1 MNALKV
7 LNENFEAKNN
17 SFLYYLHEEN
27 FFHEAAFAELCD
39 SLFFLCDTHGHDKVV
54 SARICFI
61 YGQVLKHI
69 MYHFDLRDMY
79 RIQNLPDDYNE
90 KIEMMEHAV
99 QKYFSLWNLSFI
111 VSVHIG
117 RGVNFSI
124 EADHIEQIYQRV
136 VRNQYPIFRP
146 MMTSKYESNGKYLE
160 QKEFLV
166 QDPDGYLL
174 RFTHE

>member
-1 MNALKV
+1 MKFEKQDGLHLVKHTGVKNCDMDARKI
-7 LNENFEAKNN
+7 LNENCKAKNK

-39 SLFFLCDTHGHDKVV
+39 SLFSLCDTHGHDKVV

-69 MYHFDLRDMY
+69 MCHFDLRDMY

-99 QKYFSLWNLSFI
+99 QKYFSL
-111 VSVHIG
+111 
-117 RGVNFSI
+117 
-124 EADHIEQIYQRV
+124 
-136 VRNQYPIFRP
+136 
-146 MMTSKYESNGKYLE
+146 
-160 QKEFLV
+160 
-166 QDPDGYLL
+166 
-174 RFTHE
+174 

>member
-39 SLFFLCDTHGHDKVV
+39 SLFSLCDTHGHDKVV

-69 MYHFDLRDMY
+69 MCHFDLRDMY

-90 KIEMMEHAV
+90 KIEKLAKEHLESETY
-99 QKYFSLWNLSFI
+99 KKLPHPCGSFFS
-111 VSVHIG
+111 
-117 RGVNFSI
+117 
-124 EADHIEQIYQRV
+124 
-136 VRNQYPIFRP
+136 
-146 MMTSKYESNGKYLE
+146 YL
-160 QKEFLV
+160 
-166 QDPDGYLL
+166 
-174 RFTHE
+174 